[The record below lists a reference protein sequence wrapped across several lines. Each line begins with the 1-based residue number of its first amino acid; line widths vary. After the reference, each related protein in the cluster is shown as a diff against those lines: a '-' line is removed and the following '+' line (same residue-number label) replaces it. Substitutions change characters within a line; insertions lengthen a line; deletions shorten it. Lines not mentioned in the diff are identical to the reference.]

1 MDTIKNILVPVDGS
15 AHANKAIEFA
25 VDMAIQSNATI
36 HLLHVV
42 EVSKVPKGINDYIR
56 SEGIKDTPEVVF
68 FENVGNQ
75 IMVPAQDKAKIRGS
89 EHIETVLIQGDPA
102 SEIINYAEENDF
114 DMIVMGRRGLENEKG
129 PGLGSVASKVS
140 NGVDMTCVMVK
151 RSLLDGKKI
160 LIVDDEPD
168 VLETLTELL
177 PMCDVEKISTFEEA
191 KKLLETQSFDMAI
204 LDIMGVDG
212 YELLKIAN
220 QRDVIAVMLTAHALS
235 PDNVIKSHKEGAAS
249 YVPKEKMGDITTF
262 LNDILEAHEK
272 GKNFWWRWL
281 KRFGAYFNKVFGP
294 DWQESEKEYWEKYR
308 LYY

>member
-1 MDTIKNILVPVDGS
+1 MDMIKNILVPVDGS

-25 VDMAIQSNATI
+25 VDMVVQNNATI

-42 EVSKVPKGINDYIR
+42 ETTKIPKGVNDYIR
-56 SEGIKDTPEVVF
+56 SEGIKDTPEVVY

-75 IMVPAQDKAKIRGS
+75 IIIPTEDEAKKRDAK
-89 EHIETVLIQGDPA
+89 HIETVLIQGDPA
-102 SEIINYAEENDF
+102 AEIINFAEENDF
-114 DMIVMGRRGLENEKG
+114 DIIIMGRRGLDTEKG
-129 PGLGSVASKVS
+129 PGLGSVAGKVS
-140 NGVDMTCVMVK
+140 NGIDITCVTVK
-151 RSLLDGKKI
+151 RSLLDGKSI

-168 VLETLTELL
+168 VLETLAELL
-177 PMCDVEKISTFEEA
+177 PMCDVEKTASFEDA

-220 QRDVIAVMLTAHALS
+220 DRDVITVMLTAHALS

-249 YVPKEKMGDITTF
+249 YVPKEEMGNIATF
-262 LNDILEAHEK
+262 LDDILEANEK
-272 GKNFWWRWL
+272 GQNFWWRWR
-281 KRFGAYFNKVFGP
+281 KRFGSYFDKVFGP
-294 DWQESEKEYWEKYR
+294 DWQESDKEYWEKYR